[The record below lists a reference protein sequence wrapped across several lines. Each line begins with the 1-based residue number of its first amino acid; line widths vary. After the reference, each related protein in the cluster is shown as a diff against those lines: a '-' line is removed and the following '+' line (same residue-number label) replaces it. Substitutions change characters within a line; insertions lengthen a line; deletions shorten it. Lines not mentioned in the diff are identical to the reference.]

1 MPERCKKPEVQSKY
15 EGEKDFK
22 KEYAKLGK
30 KITDVVPHKLF
41 GVKNTDPEYWGLR
54 EVLSEEQVKF
64 LLKLK
69 QRKWYSLEQLIKM
82 NKELTPVDVQR
93 LLDELSYIGF
103 IEYDYGDNY
112 ADEHPI
118 EDAPKIKRYRLS
130 YFVPGSAELMNSSL
144 DRIAKNPAVANFFER
159 MTFIPLH
166 QQRSPAR
173 GVPS

>member
-1 MPERCKKPEVQSKY
+1 MPEKCKKPEVTSKY
-15 EGEKDFK
+15 QGEKEFHK
-22 KEYAKLGK
+22 NYAKLGK

-54 EVLSEEQVKF
+54 EVLSEDQVNF

-69 QRKWYSLEQLIKM
+69 QRKWYLLEDLIK
-82 NKELTPVDVQR
+82 KFKGQFDPAKVQQ

-159 MTFIPLH
+159 MTFIFI
-166 QQRSPAR
+166 
-173 GVPS
+173 